1 MAQSQNTKVDLT
13 TPATSFMGLSKYGTV
28 MVGDKAFE
36 FYNERNPE
44 DFVQIPWD
52 EVDYVAASVLF
63 GRWIPRFA
71 IFTKENGQY
80 SFSTKG
86 NKRTLR
92 AVRAY
97 VPAERLVKSPTFFG
111 VVKQGVKHLFHRS

>member
-1 MAQSQNTKVDLT
+1 
-13 TPATSFMGLSKYGTV
+13 MGLSKYGNV

-44 DFVQIPWD
+44 DYIQIPWG
-52 EVDYVAASVLF
+52 EVDYVAASVMF

-80 SFSTKG
+80 SFSTKN

-97 VPAERLVKSPTFFG
+97 VPADRLVKSPTFFG
-111 VVKQGVKHLFHRS
+111 VVKQGIKHLLHRP